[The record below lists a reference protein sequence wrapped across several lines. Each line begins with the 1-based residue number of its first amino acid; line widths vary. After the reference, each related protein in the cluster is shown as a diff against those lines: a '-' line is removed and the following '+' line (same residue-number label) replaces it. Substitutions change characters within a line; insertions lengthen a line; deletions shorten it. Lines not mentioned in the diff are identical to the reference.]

1 MDETLLNKLIGP
13 AAAMMGAV
21 IGGLFSLRAG
31 RRAHL
36 FELAKER
43 QREEREVQN
52 MLDSLGVEIGTLW
65 FFHMNRIGAMVENL
79 PEGGAFEFYYP
90 LTQDYF
96 TVYNTN
102 AGKIGAV
109 KDAKL
114 REAIVVCYNKCK
126 KIVDGFKYN
135 NELYREYTD
144 ARMRPADSPDHAAYV
159 AAKHKALVDYA
170 GMVVEDHFEVKKY
183 VENMLRLLDER
194 AVTTPG
200 TTPRRRR
207 RVP

>member
-1 MDETLLNKLIGP
+1 MDGDLLQKLMSP
-13 AAAMMGAV
+13 LAALLGAV
-21 IGGLFSLRAG
+21 VGGLFSLRASRKG
-31 RRAHL
+31 HL

-52 MLDSLGVEIGTLW
+52 MLDSIGVEIGTLW
-65 FFHMNRIGAMVENL
+65 FFHMARVGAMVESL

-135 NELYREYTD
+135 NVLYKDYRDLLLMPASSPNHEEYVKGK
-144 ARMRPADSPDHAAYV
+144 RQE
-159 AAKHKALVDYA
+159 LVDYA
-170 GMVVEDHFEVKKY
+170 KIVVEDHYEVKSY
-183 VENMLRLLDER
+183 VERLLKLLEER
-194 AVTTPG
+194 IN
-200 TTPRRRR
+200 
-207 RVP
+207 

>member
-1 MDETLLNKLIGP
+1 MDDEFLQKIMSPLAALL
-13 AAAMMGAV
+13 GAV
-21 IGGLFSLRAG
+21 VGGLFSLRAG
-31 RRAHL
+31 RKAHL

-43 QREEREVQN
+43 KREEREVQN

-65 FFHMNRIGAMVENL
+65 FFHMARVGAMVESL
-79 PEGGAFEFYYP
+79 PQGGAFEFYYP

-135 NELYREYTD
+135 NELYREYTE
-144 ARMRPADSPDHAAYV
+144 AQMRPANTPDHAAYV
-159 AAKHKALVDYA
+159 QAKHKALVEYA
-170 GMVVEDHFEVKKY
+170 KIVVEDHYEVKGY
-183 VENMLRLLDER
+183 VEKLLKLLDER
-194 AVTTPG
+194 VG
-200 TTPRRRR
+200 
-207 RVP
+207 